1 MRIQGREVQALLSLQ
16 SLQRYLREATDV
28 VGNTINMC
36 DKCGNYVLW
45 KHWEL
50 RVLSLPQDLAT
61 FTRRCDWCCSRV
73 NVG

>member
-50 RVLSLPQDLAT
+50 RVLT
-61 FTRRCDWCCSRV
+61 
-73 NVG
+73 

>member
-36 DKCGNYVLW
+36 DISVGTTYCGN
-45 KHWEL
+45 
-50 RVLSLPQDLAT
+50 T
-61 FTRRCDWCCSRV
+61 G
-73 NVG
+73 N